1 MEAGRWSAR
10 ARECREHL
18 KDAETPE
25 MRKTLEE
32 LANTCDE
39 IADLIEQGRWWGRLF
54 LEHEDC

>member
-1 MEAGRWSAR
+1 MEASRWRAR

-18 KDAETPE
+18 EDAETPE

-39 IADLIEQGRWWGRLF
+39 IADLIERGKWWGRPF
-54 LEHEDC
+54 RDDKDC